1 MGEGK
6 TGVNAKPEEIERE
19 VEQIRGNLDPVLKEL
34 DVRRH
39 ELTDWRL
46 QLRRHG
52 PKLARVGAGIAGVIA
67 AVQVVKRFRKRRR
80 ERSHA
85 RRMAQF
91 PA

>member
-6 TGVNAKPEEIERE
+6 AGVNAKPEEIERE
-19 VEQIRGNLDPVLKEL
+19 VEQIRGNLDPVLREL

-52 PKLARVGAGIAGVIA
+52 PRLARVGAAAAGVF
-67 AVQVVKRFRKRRR
+67 AVIQVVKRYRARRR
-80 ERSHA
+80 ARSYTQQISA
-85 RRMAQF
+85 
-91 PA
+91 